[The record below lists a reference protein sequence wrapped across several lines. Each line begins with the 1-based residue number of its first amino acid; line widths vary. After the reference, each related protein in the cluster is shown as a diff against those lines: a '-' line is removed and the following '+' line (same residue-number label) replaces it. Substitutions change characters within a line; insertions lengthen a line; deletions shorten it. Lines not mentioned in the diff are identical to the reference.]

1 MSNSRAGG
9 GGAIPRG
16 ISLAN
21 TVHSEVA
28 PCLPLPSLPVFCG
41 ALDQDLR
48 LIDEPTG
55 SARQSSR
62 SDVADQASKI
72 SKLLQ
77 ATDVSYLNLR
87 KEVTKSTYGHEEH
100 LDLYDEVL
108 RCNSEAFEYSA
119 PGSLKEQIYNN
130 SVVPNNKVSER
141 KLFVQNLSTNNEA
154 PKDKGETHRQ
164 HEHDAVTSS
173 SRKPKAKKKTSDDT
187 LPTEPD
193 GTELQD
199 AAVGKFCEVL
209 DDLCGKAEVAL
220 DDREEGEAEWLLL
233 PVGNIRTLVKEIMS
247 ARTNKILHFVPVGL
261 LERMLKILDHHI
273 HIAEGLTI
281 TQAESSYSDVVSTI
295 MIALESIHAAV
306 AIMAY
311 NGMPKQIYKEEIIE
325 RIVEFSRRQIADVM
339 SACDPNYRSTSKPT
353 DNGNI
358 RKKIEEDDDEDDDD
372 YDDDDDDEDFGSASK
387 KRRTTRNAKVK
398 RSGSNRISAAAHN
411 ILQKLCTIIGFV
423 KDLLM
428 IERLSDSCILQLVK
442 TCFSTLLVDNVQLL
456 QLKAISLIG
465 GIFYSYTQHRVYIMD
480 DLLHLLLKLPFG
492 KRIPRTYH
500 LADEEQRQIQMIS
513 ALLIQLIHCSA
524 NLPDSLREAPDSNPL
539 FEIGIDSS
547 YPHKSQEA
555 VTEACCLFWSRVLQ
569 RFANTKNQS
578 QDASEFKIMLENLV
592 MDLLTTLN
600 LPEYPASAHI
610 LEVLCVLLLQNAG
623 LKSKDVAARSIA
635 IDILGTVAARL
646 KREAVLCKKETFWIV
661 KELLGG
667 DDSDISP
674 PEGACSVCLDPKS
687 EKPLEQCESCQRLF
701 HVDCMGVR
709 EHDISGSSW
718 FCQLCLCKKQL
729 LFLQSYCKTQG
740 RVEGNHTRKKSK
752 SNDATDVT
760 KTEIVQQMLLNY
772 LQDFASAEDV
782 HIFTRWFYICLWYK
796 DDPSSQE
803 KFLYYLARLKSK
815 AIVRGSGMGSSL
827 LTRSSVKKITLAL
840 GQNNS
845 FSRGFDKILH
855 MLLASLREGSPVI
868 RAKALR
874 AVSIIVEAD
883 PEVLGDKFVQTA
895 VEGRFC
901 DSAISVR
908 EAALELV
915 GRYIASHPDV
925 AQRYY
930 GKVAERVKDTGVS
943 VRKRAI
949 RIIRDMCTSN
959 ANFLEFNSA
968 CIEIISRISDE
979 ESSIQDL
986 VCKTFYEFWFEEP
999 SGSQNQMYADGSSV
1013 TLEIA
1018 KKTEQMVEMLRKR
1031 PNYQSLVIVIKRN
1044 LALDF
1049 LPQAAKAM
1057 GISPVM
1063 LASVRKRCELMCK
1076 CLLEKILRVEE
1087 TNANDVEV
1095 GALHYVLL
1103 LHAFCL
1109 VDPALCAPASNPS
1122 QFVVTLQPY
1131 LKKQADNRAVAQ
1143 LVESIVFVI
1152 DSVLPLVRKLPQS
1165 VIEDLE
1171 QDLKQMIVRHSF
1183 LTVVHACIK
1192 CLCSMS
1198 KVAGKGASVIRYLI
1212 QLFFKRLDSLGF
1224 ENNQQV
1230 GRSLF
1235 CLGLLIRY
1243 GSSLLRMSLS
1253 STQTLDVSGSLTL
1266 FKKYFYAEDFSL
1278 KIRSLQ
1284 ALGYVLIAKP
1294 ECMLEKD
1301 MGNILEATLSSST
1314 DPRIKMQSL
1323 QNLFEYLVD
1332 SEMQMENDKAEY
1344 EKVVNS
1350 KDASHVPVAA
1360 GAGDTNICGGIIQLY
1375 WNSILGRC
1383 LDANEQVRQ
1392 SALKIVEIVLRQGLV
1407 HPITCVPYLI
1417 ALETDPQEANSKLAH
1432 HLLMNMNEKYPAFF
1446 ESRLGDGLQMSFIFS
1461 MNQSLSESP
1470 IQNKTPNNPKGKQD
1484 GSSFSYARLGVSRI
1498 YKVIRGNRASRNKF
1512 MSSIVR
1518 KFDTPGWHNSVVT
1531 FLIYCTEILALLPF
1545 VLPEEPLYLI
1555 YAINRVIQVRAGA
1568 IESNMKT
1575 FLHKLQEQ
1583 IPKEPSNGVGQ
1594 QEPQEP
1600 TAETLTGEETIVD
1613 GKSPVKEEVPSE
1625 IKEEVLTEVKEEVP
1639 SEINVTETVP
1649 VEDLDQQSMN
1659 ENNANPIVI
1668 SPDDLPHIQGDCLA
1682 ACALQ
1687 LLLKLKRH
1695 LKIIYSLDDARCQA
1709 FSPTDPPKPG
1719 EFLSRQNIPFNVGE
1733 VDTTRPETYHEILQ
1747 RYQEFKNAL
1756 REDTVDYSV
1765 YTANIKRKRPPGR
1778 PPGRPTA
1785 TPTKTIP
1792 RRINIGDDSDDEN
1805 DENWGSGTRIP
1816 TSATRGGITTRSR
1829 QRL

>member
-1 MSNSRAGG
+1 MANSHTGG
-9 GGAIPRG
+9 GEEGMMIPRG
-16 ISLAN
+16 ISLSN

-48 LIDEPTG
+48 LIDEPTTGG
-55 SARQSSR
+55 SARQQSSNR
-62 SDVADQASKI
+62 GDIGDQASRI
-72 SKLLQ
+72 AKLLQ

-87 KEVTKSTYGHEEH
+87 EEASQSPYGYGEH
-100 LDLYDEVL
+100 LDLYNEVL
-108 RCNSEAFEYSA
+108 RCNSEAFVHIA
-119 PGSLKEQIYNN
+119 PGPVKEQMYNN
-130 SVVPNNKVSER
+130 IVPNNKVSER
-141 KLFVQNLSTNNEA
+141 KLFVQNLSANSEA
-154 PKDKGETHRQ
+154 LKEKRETQLQ
-164 HEHDAVTSS
+164 HEHDVITSS
-173 SRKPKAKKKTSDDT
+173 SRKPKGKKKASDDT
-187 LPTEPD
+187 LLSTEPD
-193 GTELQD
+193 D
-199 AAVGKFCEVL
+199 AALERFCEVL
-209 DDLCGKAEVAL
+209 EDLCGKAEIPM

-233 PVGNIRTLVKEIMS
+233 PIGDIKTLVKEVMS
-247 ARTNKILHFVPVGL
+247 ARASKILHLVPVAI
-261 LERMLKILDHHI
+261 LERMLKVLDHQI
-273 HIAEGLTI
+273 HSAEGLSI
-281 TQAESSYSDVVSTI
+281 NQSENSYSDVVSAI
-295 MIALESIHAAV
+295 SVALESIHAAIG
-306 AIMAY
+306 IMAY
-311 NGMPKQIYKEEIIE
+311 SGMPKQIYKEEIIE

-339 SACDPNYRSTSKPT
+339 SACDPTSRTTNKPP
-353 DNGNI
+353 DNDNLL
-358 RKKIEEDDDEDDDD
+358 DDDEDD
-372 YDDDDDDEDFGSASK
+372 YDEDFGSASK
-387 KRRTTRNAKVK
+387 RRRTARSVKVK
-398 RSGSNRISAAAHN
+398 RAGANKASAAAHN
-411 ILQKLCTIIGFV
+411 ILQKLCTIIGFL

-442 TCFSTLLVDNVQLL
+442 TCFSTLLVDNIQLL

-465 GIFYSYTQHRVYIMD
+465 GIFYSYTQHRVYVMD
-480 DLLHLLLKLPFG
+480 ELLHLLLKLPFS

-500 LADEEQRQIQMIS
+500 LADEEQRQIQMIT
-513 ALLIQLIHCSA
+513 ALLIQLVHCSA

-547 YPHKSQEA
+547 YPHKAQEA
-555 VTEACCLFWSRVLQ
+555 VTDACCLFWSRVLQ
-569 RFANTKNQS
+569 RFANTKTQN

-592 MDLLTTLN
+592 IDLLATLN

-610 LEVLCVLLLQNAG
+610 LEVLSVLLLHNAG

-635 IDILGTVAARL
+635 IDVLGTIAARL
-646 KREAVLCKKETFWIV
+646 KREAVLCKNEKFWIV
-661 KELLGG
+661 QELLGG
-667 DDSDISP
+667 DDVDRSP
-674 PEGACSVCLDPKS
+674 ENEACSICLDARIA
-687 EKPLEQCESCQRLF
+687 KPLVLCEGCQRLF
-701 HVDCMGVR
+701 HIDCMGIR
-709 EHDISGSSW
+709 EHEVSGGSW
-718 FCQLCLCKKQL
+718 LCQLCLCRKQL
-729 LFLQSYCKTQG
+729 LFLQSYCKAQG
-740 RVEGNHTRKKSK
+740 GVEGNNTRKKSK
-752 SNDATDVT
+752 SLDTTGIT

-772 LQDFASAEDV
+772 LQDSGSAEDV

-803 KFLYYLARLKSK
+803 KFFHYLARLKSK
-815 AIVRGSGMGSSL
+815 AIVRGSGMVSSL
-827 LTRSSVKKITLAL
+827 LTRNSVKKITLAL
-840 GQNNS
+840 GQNSS
-845 FSRGFDKILH
+845 FSRGFDKILE
-855 MLLASLREGSPVI
+855 MLLRSLRENSPVI

-883 PEVLGDKFVQTA
+883 PEVLGDKLVQTA

-925 AQRYY
+925 ALRYY

-999 SGSQNQMYADGSSV
+999 SGSQNQIFTDGSSV

-1018 KKTEQMVEMLRKR
+1018 KKTDQMVEMLRKM
-1031 PNYQSLVIVIKRN
+1031 PSYQVLVIVIKRN

-1049 LPQAAKAM
+1049 LPQSAKAA

-1076 CLLEKILRVEE
+1076 CLLEKILQVEE
-1087 TNANDVEV
+1087 MNMNEGDV

-1152 DSVLPLVRKLPQS
+1152 DSVMPLLRKLPQS
-1165 VIEDLE
+1165 VVEDLE

-1192 CLCSMS
+1192 CLCSLS
-1198 KVAGKGASVIRYLI
+1198 KVAGKGASVIGYLI
-1212 QLFFKRLDSLGF
+1212 QVFFKRLDALGF
-1224 ENNQQV
+1224 DNKQQV

-1243 GSSLLRMSLS
+1243 GSSLLGMSLS
-1253 STQTLDVSGSLTL
+1253 SRQNVDAVNSLSL
-1266 FKKYFYAEDFSL
+1266 FKKYFYAEDFAL

-1284 ALGYVLIAKP
+1284 ALGYVLIARP
-1294 ECMLEKD
+1294 DFMLEKEIE
-1301 MGNILEATLSSST
+1301 NILEMTLSSSA
-1314 DPRIKMQSL
+1314 DARLKMQSL
-1323 QNLFEYLVD
+1323 QNLYEYLLD
-1332 SEMQMENDKAEY
+1332 AESQMENDKAESDTVTY
-1344 EKVVNS
+1344 NI
-1350 KDASHVPVAA
+1350 DAGRSVPVAA

-1392 SALKIVEIVLRQGLV
+1392 SAIKIVEIVLRQGLV

-1417 ALETDPQEANSKLAH
+1417 ALETDPLEANSKLAH

-1446 ESRLGDGLQMSFIFS
+1446 ESRLGDGLQMSFIFMQS
-1461 MNQSLSESP
+1461 MSQTFSENSNAKL
-1470 IQNKTPNNPKGKQD
+1470 QTKSPKGKPD

-1498 YKVIRGNRASRNKF
+1498 YKVIRGNRVSRNKF

-1518 KFDTPGWHNSVVT
+1518 KFDNPGWHDSMVP
-1531 FLIYCTEILALLPF
+1531 FLIYCTEILSLLPF
-1545 VLPEEPLYLI
+1545 GLPEEPLYLI

-1568 IESNMKT
+1568 IEANMKT
-1575 FLHKLQEQ
+1575 FLHKLQWHNR
-1583 IPKEPSNGVGQ
+1583 KEPANGVMQ
-1594 QEPQEP
+1594 QEPSDQPVFGENAFVEKNWTVHQEF
-1600 TAETLTGEETIVD
+1600 
-1613 GKSPVKEEVPSE
+1613 PSE
-1625 IKEEVLTEVKEEVP
+1625 IASVP
-1639 SEINVTETVP
+1639 ME
-1649 VEDLDQQSMN
+1649 LDQQHSMN
-1659 ENNANPIVI
+1659 PVNSCVI
-1668 SPDDLPHIQGDCLA
+1668 SLDDLPSIQADCLA
-1682 ACALQ
+1682 ACSLQ

-1733 VDTTRPETYHEILQ
+1733 ISITRPTTYQDILQ

-1756 REDTVDYSV
+1756 KEDTVDYSV

-1778 PPGRPTA
+1778 RPKAAGRM
-1785 TPTKTIP
+1785 
-1792 RRINIGDDSDDEN
+1792 NGGDDDDDDDE
-1805 DENWGSGTRIP
+1805 EYWGSAPRSGRKGSI
-1816 TSATRGGITTRSR
+1816 STRSR
-1829 QRL
+1829 QRV

>member
-1 MSNSRAGG
+1 MTNSCAGG
-9 GGAIPRG
+9 GGGGGGIPRG
-16 ISLAN
+16 ISLSN

-55 SARQSSR
+55 SARQSNR
-62 SDVADQASKI
+62 SDIADQASKI

-87 KEVTKSTYGHEEH
+87 AEAAQSPYVHGEH
-100 LDLYDEVL
+100 LDLYNEVL
-108 RCNSEAFEYSA
+108 RCNSEAFVHIA
-119 PGSLKEQIYNN
+119 PGPVKEQMYNN
-130 SVVPNNKVSER
+130 MVPNNKVSER
-141 KLFVQNLSTNNEA
+141 KLFVQNLSTNSEA
-154 PKDKGETHRQ
+154 LKDKGETQLQ
-164 HEHDAVTSS
+164 HEHDVVTSS
-173 SRKPKAKKKTSDDT
+173 SRKPKGKKKPSDET
-187 LPTEPD
+187 LLSTEPD
-193 GTELQD
+193 GTERQD
-199 AAVGKFCEVL
+199 AALERFCEVL
-209 DDLCGKAEVAL
+209 EDLCGKAEIPM

-233 PVGNIRTLVKEIMS
+233 PIGDIRTLVKEVMS
-247 ARTNKILHFVPVGL
+247 VRASKILHLVPVAV
-261 LERMLKILDHHI
+261 LERMLKVLDHQI
-273 HIAEGLTI
+273 HSAEGLSI
-281 TQAESSYSDVVSTI
+281 NQSENSYSDVVSAI
-295 MIALESIHAAV
+295 AVALESIHAAIG
-306 AIMAY
+306 IMAY

-325 RIVEFSRRQIADVM
+325 RFVEFSRRQIADVM
-339 SACDPNYRSTSKPT
+339 SACDPTYRSTNKPI
-353 DNGNI
+353 DNGNLLD
-358 RKKIEEDDDEDDDD
+358 EDEDD
-372 YDDDDDDEDFGSASK
+372 YDEDFGSASK
-387 KRRTTRNAKVK
+387 KRRTARSVKVK
-398 RSGSNRISAAAHN
+398 KTGANKASAAAHN
-411 ILQKLCTIIGFV
+411 ILQKLCTIIGFL

-465 GIFYSYTQHRVYIMD
+465 GIFYSYTQHRVYVMD
-480 DLLHLLLKLPFG
+480 ELLHLLLKLPFS

-500 LADEEQRQIQMIS
+500 LADEEQRQIQMIT
-513 ALLIQLIHCSA
+513 ALLIQLVHCSA

-539 FEIGIDSS
+539 FEIGIDAS

-555 VTEACCLFWSRVLQ
+555 VTDACCLFWSRVLQ
-569 RFANTKNQS
+569 RFANTKTQN

-592 MDLLTTLN
+592 IDLLATLN

-610 LEVLCVLLLQNAG
+610 LEVLSVLLLHNAG
-623 LKSKDVAARSIA
+623 LKSKDIAARSIA
-635 IDILGTVAARL
+635 IDVLGTIAARL
-646 KREAVLCKKETFWIV
+646 KREAVLCKNENFWIV
-661 KELLGG
+661 QELLGG
-667 DDSDISP
+667 DDVENSP
-674 PEGACSVCLDPKS
+674 PNDACSVCLDARIV
-687 EKPLEQCESCQRLF
+687 KPLVLCEGCQRLF
-701 HVDCMGVR
+701 HVDCMGIR
-709 EHDISGSSW
+709 EHEVSGSSW
-718 FCQLCLCKKQL
+718 LCQLCLCRKQL
-729 LFLQSYCKTQG
+729 IFLQSYCKSQG
-740 RVEGNHTRKKSK
+740 RGEGNHTRKKSK
-752 SNDATDVT
+752 SSDTTDIT

-772 LQDFASAEDV
+772 LQDSGSAEDV

-803 KFLYYLARLKSK
+803 KFLHYLARLKSK
-815 AIVRGSGMGSSL
+815 AIVRGSGMVSSL
-827 LTRSSVKKITLAL
+827 LTRNSVKKITLAL
-840 GQNNS
+840 GQNSS
-845 FSRGFDKILH
+845 FSRGFDKILD
-855 MLLASLREGSPVI
+855 MLLRSLRENSPVI

-883 PEVLGDKFVQTA
+883 PEVLGDKLVQTA

-925 AQRYY
+925 ALRYY

-999 SGSQNQMYADGSSV
+999 SGSQNQIFTDGSSV

-1018 KKTEQMVEMLRKR
+1018 KKTEQMVEMLRKM
-1031 PNYQSLVIVIKRN
+1031 PSYQMLVIVIKRN

-1049 LPQAAKAM
+1049 LPQSAKAV

-1076 CLLEKILRVEE
+1076 CLLEKILQVEE
-1087 TNANDVEV
+1087 MNINEVDV

-1152 DSVLPLVRKLPQS
+1152 DSVMPLLRKLPQS
-1165 VIEDLE
+1165 VVEDLE

-1192 CLCSMS
+1192 CLCSLS
-1198 KVAGKGASVIRYLI
+1198 KVAGKGASVIGYLI
-1212 QLFFKRLDSLGF
+1212 QVFFKRLDALGF
-1224 ENNQQV
+1224 DNKQQV

-1243 GSSLLRMSLS
+1243 GSSLLGMSLS
-1253 STQTLDVSGSLTL
+1253 SKQNVDVVRSLSL
-1266 FKKYFYAEDFSL
+1266 FKKYFYAEDFAL

-1284 ALGYVLIAKP
+1284 ALGYVLIARP
-1294 ECMLEKD
+1294 DFMLEKEIE
-1301 MGNILEATLSSST
+1301 NILEMTLSSNS
-1314 DPRIKMQSL
+1314 DARLKMQSL
-1323 QNLFEYLVD
+1323 QNLYEYLLD
-1332 SEMQMENDKAEY
+1332 AESQMENDKAE
-1344 EKVVNS
+1344 N
-1350 KDASHVPVAA
+1350 DAITYNTDAGRSVPVAA

-1392 SALKIVEIVLRQGLV
+1392 SAIKIVEIVLRQGLV

-1446 ESRLGDGLQMSFIFS
+1446 ESRLGDGLQMSFIFMQS
-1461 MNQSLSESP
+1461 MSQSFSENSNP
-1470 IQNKTPNNPKGKQD
+1470 KLQTKSPKGKPD

-1498 YKVIRGNRASRNKF
+1498 YKVIRGNRVSRNKF

-1518 KFDTPGWHNSVVT
+1518 KFDTPGWHNSVVP
-1531 FLIYCTEILALLPF
+1531 FLIYCSEILSLLPF
-1545 VLPEEPLYLI
+1545 GLPEEPLYLV

-1568 IESNMKT
+1568 IEANMKT
-1575 FLHKLQEQ
+1575 FLHKLQGHNRKEPANGVIQ
-1583 IPKEPSNGVGQ
+1583 KEPSDQPVSGENAFVEKSWTVE
-1594 QEPQEP
+1594 QE
-1600 TAETLTGEETIVD
+1600 L
-1613 GKSPVKEEVPSE
+1613 PSE
-1625 IKEEVLTEVKEEVP
+1625 IA
-1639 SEINVTETVP
+1639 SVP
-1649 VEDLDQQSMN
+1649 VELDQHAMN
-1659 ENNANPIVI
+1659 PVNPCVI
-1668 SPDDLPHIQGDCLA
+1668 SLDDLPSIQADCLA
-1682 ACALQ
+1682 ACSLQ

-1695 LKIIYSLDDARCQA
+1695 LKIVYSLDDARCQA

-1733 VDTTRPETYHEILQ
+1733 ISITRPTTYQDILQ

-1756 REDTVDYSV
+1756 KEDTVDYSV
-1765 YTANIKRKRPPGR
+1765 YTSNIKRKRPPGR
-1778 PPGRPTA
+1778 RPKAGRM
-1785 TPTKTIP
+1785 
-1792 RRINIGDDSDDEN
+1792 NGGDDDDDDDDDEY
-1805 DENWGSGTRIP
+1805 WGSGARSGRKGSI
-1816 TSATRGGITTRSR
+1816 STRSR